1 MSYAGEDAPKC
12 LFPTAFATVPSSDPS
27 QPPTYVHGNNV
38 HLYRPHATVS
48 SFVADQIVTDWD
60 AAGRALEHAFQD
72 RMRVKTLEEFPLM
85 ATEPSWNT
93 KENKEKMCELAFE
106 TWQTPAFYSVDKAVM
121 SAFAA
126 GKGSALIVNVG
137 EELTTVTPVYDG
149 FVLRKAIQKQPTG
162 GALLSEVL
170 LSSLKSQSLPV
181 TPHYL
186 VKTKEAVEPNQP
198 ANAQLRE
205 DRLPNPSDP
214 NAATTPSYHRLEEMR
229 LMHELK
235 ESVCE
240 VMTPSWDDNSVNQKA
255 SRAFEFPDGFNTYLG
270 TVRLSTPEIIFNPQ
284 RFLPVE
290 FKNRQLPPSAS
301 TIPSHPYSALQPL
314 AGLIRNTLIQVDPD
328 LQATLLANV
337 VVTGGTTLIPG
348 FVDRLQA
355 ELGIVAPGMKIK
367 IHAAASA
374 AERTHSSWLG
384 GSILASL
391 GTFHQLWIGKD
402 EYQEVGKSV
411 VHRRA
416 KLLGPFPASSLHL
429 LLLTRSAVL
438 AHLPSLAAQ
447 MEVPDQGH
455 SLFLLDDPS
464 KRAFISID
472 GKPVPVFL
480 TRQEGQRRV
489 TGSIKGVPGQTFHV
503 AFWDG
508 RKKSSKYGRN
518 VELFFGE
525 QWIGGWYA
533 SNKQICTEGASDD
546 INRFDRWE
554 KKAGRPFQFA
564 KLPTTDDS
572 AVACSDTSKINELNC
587 IRVVYKGIKGIKKRK
602 KEKKR
607 VQASKAKEEDPL
619 REQQSVWKEL
629 GAVNERSDKGQFGL
643 TPSFGARLDGGTS
656 TPVAQVETAEP
667 EYETTYTYVADTD
680 IEFVFYI
687 RSSAW
692 IDRQINAEPGQ
703 KAVMPKGAVAADGA
717 IYLDHDEEE
726 VEKDVQLAKS
736 RPAKRPKTSHAAG
749 DDSHLPA
756 DGDTFFREA
765 TSFSET
771 DDDSDDDDLS
781 PQQLARTLHQN
792 PQLYALIKAAAK
804 GGTVTLPPP
813 TPELASSTF
822 AGHSASGIAITQR
835 RSADEQQNEFEADE
849 EGPVAGGSGVGAAG
863 ATQVGEE
870 WRGGV

>member
-1 MSYAGEDAPKC
+1 MSPPVQYGGDEVGALVLDIGSSTVRAGYAGEDAPKC

-121 SAFAA
+121 TAFAA

-214 NAATTPSYHRLEEMR
+214 NAATTPSYHHLEEMR

-240 VMTPSWDDNSVNQKA
+240 VMTPSWEDNSVNQKA

-284 RFLPVE
+284 RFLPAE
-290 FKNRQLPPSAS
+290 FKNRQVPPSAS

-314 AGLIRNTLIQVDPD
+314 AGLIRNTLVQVDPD

-374 AERTHSSWLG
+374 AERSHSSWLG

-416 KLLGPFPASSLHL
+416 K
-429 LLLTRSAVL
+429 
-438 AHLPSLAAQ
+438 
-447 MEVPDQGH
+447 
-455 SLFLLDDPS
+455 
-464 KRAFISID
+464 
-472 GKPVPVFL
+472 
-480 TRQEGQRRV
+480 
-489 TGSIKGVPGQTFHV
+489 
-503 AFWDG
+503 
-508 RKKSSKYGRN
+508 
-518 VELFFGE
+518 
-525 QWIGGWYA
+525 
-533 SNKQICTEGASDD
+533 
-546 INRFDRWE
+546 
-554 KKAGRPFQFA
+554 
-564 KLPTTDDS
+564 
-572 AVACSDTSKINELNC
+572 
-587 IRVVYKGIKGIKKRK
+587 
-602 KEKKR
+602 
-607 VQASKAKEEDPL
+607 
-619 REQQSVWKEL
+619 
-629 GAVNERSDKGQFGL
+629 
-643 TPSFGARLDGGTS
+643 
-656 TPVAQVETAEP
+656 
-667 EYETTYTYVADTD
+667 
-680 IEFVFYI
+680 
-687 RSSAW
+687 
-692 IDRQINAEPGQ
+692 
-703 KAVMPKGAVAADGA
+703 
-717 IYLDHDEEE
+717 
-726 VEKDVQLAKS
+726 
-736 RPAKRPKTSHAAG
+736 
-749 DDSHLPA
+749 
-756 DGDTFFREA
+756 
-765 TSFSET
+765 
-771 DDDSDDDDLS
+771 
-781 PQQLARTLHQN
+781 
-792 PQLYALIKAAAK
+792 
-804 GGTVTLPPP
+804 
-813 TPELASSTF
+813 
-822 AGHSASGIAITQR
+822 
-835 RSADEQQNEFEADE
+835 
-849 EGPVAGGSGVGAAG
+849 
-863 ATQVGEE
+863 
-870 WRGGV
+870 